1 MNHKKT
7 KLGVLNEE
15 KLNHFE
21 KIQFLKTEHKSLLD
35 KNNALTQE
43 IEQQRKVDSSKNDIF
58 NLETKILK

>member
-1 MNHKKT
+1 M
-7 KLGVLNEE
+7 LNEE
-15 KLNHFE
+15 KLNHLE